1 MTCRQFHCFTRSL
14 YPPIPLI
21 ILVFVADR
29 VLWIHRVCK
38 IPLCDCCA
46 SAKRRH
52 SPSGRSVVLLIPIHS
67 RTADSFVGV
76 FSFCSQWNGAPTRI
90 SCLGM
95 YFFLSSPT
103 QIPHRVVRFASCIL
117 FTLACVCNK
126 PVTYLQC
133 HYFPI
138 ETPCYTMDTSASTDT
153 YRTSVDCRRSAA
165 RIPPA
170 AG

>member
-1 MTCRQFHCFTRSL
+1 MCLQFHCFIRSS
-14 YPPIPLI
+14 YPLI
-21 ILVFVADR
+21 LLLILVFVVNR
-29 VLWIHRVCK
+29 VLWIHRVCQ
-38 IPLCDCCA
+38 IPLCGCCT
-46 SAKRRH
+46 STKHHH
-52 SPSGRSVVLLIPIHS
+52 SPGGYSVVLLIPIHS

-76 FSFCSQWNGAPTRI
+76 LSFCSQWNGVPTRI

-95 YFFLSSPT
+95 YFFLSSLT

-133 HYFPI
+133 HYFLM
-138 ETPCYTMDTSASTDT
+138 ETPCYTMGTSASTDT
-153 YRTSVDCRRSAA
+153 CRTSVDCRRSAVQ
-165 RIPPA
+165 IPPA